1 MVQKS
6 CTLEEKQK
14 SIIGF
19 LTISLQ
25 CFLRGGGGG
34 GGMLLGVVLYKA
46 EE

>member
-25 CFLRGGGGG
+25 CFLRGGGG
-34 GGMLLGVVLYKA
+34 MLLGVVLYKA